1 MANFAYRGRNG
12 AGEIVQGIQEG
23 ETAGAVAD
31 LLFGRGVAPIEI
43 KPTTAAATRDAGGS
57 GAAMRFFRQKVE
69 HIDVLLF
76 SRQIHTLL
84 RAGVPIMRALAGLQE
99 SSTNEAMKDVL
110 QDVRESLDSGRELS
124 LSLARHPRIFSPFYL
139 SMVRVGEMTGRLE
152 EVFIRLF
159 DHLAFERFM
168 KEQVKSALRYPSF
181 VVAAM
186 AIAIVVVN
194 IFVIPA
200 FAKVFKGFG
209 AELPFM
215 TRLLIGFSNFMLNW
229 WPALLLG
236 IVAAVFGFRA
246 WLKTSKG
253 RYTWDRYKLSIP
265 IAGKIVRKATLARF
279 AASFALASRS
289 GVPIIQALTNVAAT
303 VDNAYISD
311 KVEKMRDGVERGESI
326 LRTSIAAGV
335 FTPVVLQM
343 IAVGEESGALDDMM
357 KEIAD
362 MYQSEVEYELK
373 TLAQQIEPI
382 LIVALGIMV
391 LILALGIFL
400 PLWDLGGVKTW
411 SLPPQHRAPTPIP
424 KAGPSRLECVPSW

>member
-1 MANFAYRGRNG
+1 MASFAYRGRNG
-12 AGEIVQGIQEG
+12 AGEIVQGTMDG
-23 ETAGAVAD
+23 ATAGAVAD
-31 LLFGRGVAPIEI
+31 LLFGSGVTPMEI
-43 KPTTAAATRDAGGS
+43 KPSDAAGGAGS
-57 GAAMRFFRQKVE
+57 GLGIKLELFKQKVE
-69 HIDVLLF
+69 HVDVLLF

-99 SSTNEAMKDVL
+99 SSTNQAMRGVL

-124 LSLARHPRIFSPFYL
+124 LSLARHPGVFSPFYL

-168 KEQVKSALRYPSF
+168 QEQVKSALRYPSF

-186 AIAIVVVN
+186 AVAMVIVN
-194 IFVIPA
+194 IFVIPT

-209 AELPFM
+209 AELPLM
-215 TRLLIGFSNFMLNW
+215 TRLLIGFSDFMVNW

-236 IVAAVFGFRA
+236 VVAAFLGFNA
-246 WLKTSKG
+246 WRRTTSG
-253 RYTWDRYKLSIP
+253 RYIWDRFKLRIP
-265 IAGKIVRKATLARF
+265 VAGKIIRKATLARF
-279 AASFALASRS
+279 AASFALATRS
-289 GVPIIQALTNVAAT
+289 GVPIIQALTNVAET
-303 VDNAYISD
+303 VDNAYISS

-326 LRTSIAAGV
+326 LRTSISAGV

-357 KEIAD
+357 KEVAD

-382 LIVALGIMV
+382 LIIVLGIMV
-391 LILALGIFL
+391 MILALSIFL
-400 PLWDLGGVKTW
+400 TLWDLGKVALK
-411 SLPPQHRAPTPIP
+411 
-424 KAGPSRLECVPSW
+424 K

>member
-1 MANFAYRGRNG
+1 MPNFAYRGRNG
-12 AGEIVQGIQEG
+12 AGEIVTGTMEG
-23 ETAGAVAD
+23 ATAGAVAD
-31 LLFGRGVAPIEI
+31 LLFGRGVTPMEI
-43 KPTTAAATRDAGGS
+43 KSTAASAGKADS
-57 GAAMRFFRQKVE
+57 GVGINNQLFKQKVE

-99 SSTNEAMKDVL
+99 SSTNPAMSDVL
-110 QDVRESLDSGRELS
+110 RDVRESLDSGRELS
-124 LSLARHPRIFSPFYL
+124 LSLARHPKVFSPFYL

-168 KEQVKSALRYPSF
+168 QEQVKSALRYPSF

-186 AIAIVVVN
+186 AIAIVIVN

-200 FAKVFKGFG
+200 FANVFKGFG
-209 AELPFM
+209 AELPLM
-215 TRLLIGFSNFMLNW
+215 TRLLIGFSDFMVNW
-229 WPALLLG
+229 WHAMLFG
-236 IVAAVFGFRA
+236 IVAAFFGFNA
-246 WLKTSKG
+246 WRKTDKG
-253 RYTWDRYKLSIP
+253 RYAWDRFKLRIP
-265 IAGKIVRKATLARF
+265 IAGKIIRKATLARF

-289 GVPIIQALTNVAAT
+289 GVPIIQALTNVAET
-303 VDNAYISD
+303 VDNAYIAD

-326 LRTSIAAGV
+326 LRTSINTGV

-382 LIVALGIMV
+382 LIVTLGIMV

-400 PLWDLGGVKTW
+400 PLWDLGKVALRK
-411 SLPPQHRAPTPIP
+411 
-424 KAGPSRLECVPSW
+424 

>member
-1 MANFAYRGRNG
+1 MPNFAYRGRNG
-12 AGEIVQGIQEG
+12 AGEIVTGTMEG
-23 ETAGAVAD
+23 ATAGAVAD
-31 LLFGRGVAPIEI
+31 LLFGSGVTPMEI
-43 KPTTAAATRDAGGS
+43 KSTAASAGKADS
-57 GAAMRFFRQKVE
+57 GVGINNQLFKQKVE

-99 SSTNEAMKDVL
+99 SSTNPAMSDVL
-110 QDVRESLDSGRELS
+110 RDVRESLDSGRELS
-124 LSLARHPRIFSPFYL
+124 LSLARHPEVFSPFYL

-168 KEQVKSALRYPSF
+168 QEQVKSALRYPSF

-186 AIAIVVVN
+186 AIAIVIVN

-200 FAKVFKGFG
+200 FANVFKGFG
-209 AELPFM
+209 AELPLM
-215 TRLLIGFSNFMLNW
+215 TRLLIGFSDFMVNW
-229 WPALLLG
+229 WHAMLFG
-236 IVAAVFGFRA
+236 IVAAFFGFNA
-246 WLKTSKG
+246 WRKTDKG
-253 RYTWDRYKLSIP
+253 RYAWDRFKLRIP
-265 IAGKIVRKATLARF
+265 IAGKIIRKATLARF

-289 GVPIIQALTNVAAT
+289 GVPIIQALTNVAET
-303 VDNAYISD
+303 VDNAYIAD

-326 LRTSIAAGV
+326 LRTSISAGV

-357 KEIAD
+357 KEVAD
-362 MYQSEVEYELK
+362 MYQNEVEYELK

-382 LIVALGIMV
+382 LIVTLGIMV

-400 PLWDLGGVKTW
+400 PLWDLGKVALRK
-411 SLPPQHRAPTPIP
+411 
-424 KAGPSRLECVPSW
+424 

>member
-1 MANFAYRGRNG
+1 M
-12 AGEIVQGIQEG
+12 
-23 ETAGAVAD
+23 
-31 LLFGRGVAPIEI
+31 
-43 KPTTAAATRDAGGS
+43 
-57 GAAMRFFRQKVE
+57 
-69 HIDVLLF
+69 DVLLF

-99 SSTNEAMKDVL
+99 SSTNPAMRDVL
-110 QDVRESLDSGRELS
+110 QDVREGLDSGRELS
-124 LSLARHPRIFSPFYL
+124 MALGRHPTVFTPFYL

-168 KEQVKSALRYPSF
+168 QEQVKSALRYPSF

-186 AIAIVVVN
+186 GIAIVVVN

-209 AELPFM
+209 AELPLM
-215 TRLLIGFSNFMLNW
+215 TRVLLGFSDFMLAW

-236 IVAAVFGFRA
+236 IVGGFFGFKA
-246 WLKTSKG
+246 WLKTTKG
-253 RYTWDRYKLSIP
+253 RYTWDRYKLEIP

-279 AASFALASRS
+279 AAAFALASRS
-289 GVPIIQALTNVAAT
+289 GVPIIQALTNVSET
-303 VDNAYISD
+303 VNNAYIAD
-311 KVEKMRDGVERGESI
+311 KVDKMRDGVERGESI
-326 LRTSIAAGV
+326 LRTSISAGV

-357 KEIAD
+357 KEVAD

-382 LIVALGIMV
+382 LIIALGIMV
-391 LILALGIFL
+391 MILALGIFL
-400 PLWDLGGVKTW
+400 PLWDLGKVAMK
-411 SLPPQHRAPTPIP
+411 
-424 KAGPSRLECVPSW
+424 K

>member
-1 MANFAYRGRNG
+1 MPNFTYRGRSG

-23 ETAGAVAD
+23 ATAGAVAD
-31 LLFGRGVAPIEI
+31 LLFGRGVTPIEI
-43 KPTTAAATRDAGGS
+43 KPAAATADKAERGS
-57 GAAMRFFRQKVE
+57 GINIQLFKQKVE
-69 HIDVLLF
+69 HVDVLLF
-76 SRQIHTLL
+76 SRQIYTLL

-99 SSTNEAMKDVL
+99 SSTNPAMRDVL
-110 QDVRESLDSGRELS
+110 QDVRESLDSGRDLS
-124 LSLARHPRIFSPFYL
+124 VSLGRHPSVFTPFYV

-152 EVFIRLF
+152 EVFIRMF

-168 KEQVKSALRYPSF
+168 QDQVKSALRYPSF
-181 VVAAM
+181 VIAAM
-186 AIAIVVVN
+186 GVAIVIVN

-209 AELPFM
+209 AELPLM
-215 TRLLIGFSNFMLNW
+215 TRILIGFSDFMLNYW
-229 WPALLLG
+229 HVLLLG
-236 IVAAVFGFRA
+236 IVAAFFAFKA
-246 WLKTSKG
+246 WLKTSGG
-253 RYTWDRYKLSIP
+253 RYTWDRLKLKIP

-289 GVPIIQALTNVAAT
+289 GVPIIQALTNVAET
-303 VDNAYISD
+303 VNNAYISA

-357 KEIAD
+357 KEVAD

-382 LIVALGIMV
+382 LIIALGIMV

-400 PLWDLGGVKTW
+400 PVWDLGKVAMK
-411 SLPPQHRAPTPIP
+411 
-424 KAGPSRLECVPSW
+424 K

>member
-1 MANFAYRGRNG
+1 MASFAYRGRNG
-12 AGEIVQGIQEG
+12 AGEIVQGVLEG
-23 ETAGAVAD
+23 ATAGAIAD
-31 LLFGRGVAPIEI
+31 QLSGSGVVPMEI
-43 KPTTAAATRDAGGS
+43 KATTAAADKAGS
-57 GAAMRFFRQKVE
+57 GAAFEINLFKQKVE
-69 HIDVLLF
+69 HMDVLLF

-99 SSTNEAMKDVL
+99 SSANPAMREVL
-110 QDVRESLDSGRELS
+110 QDVRDSLDSGREMS
-124 LSLARHPRIFSPFYL
+124 MALARHPKVFSPFYL

-168 KEQVKSALRYPSF
+168 KDQVKSALRYPSF

-186 AIAIVVVN
+186 AIAIVIVN

-209 AELPFM
+209 AELPLM
-215 TRLLIGFSNFMLNW
+215 TRILIGFSDFMVAW
-229 WPALLLG
+229 WPALLVG
-236 IVAAVFGFRA
+236 IVAAVFGFNTWR
-246 WLKTSKG
+246 KTSAG
-253 RYTWDRYKLSIP
+253 RYTWDRFKLTIP

-289 GVPIIQALTNVAAT
+289 GVPIIQALTNVAET
-303 VDNAYISD
+303 VDNAYISA

-326 LRTSIAAGV
+326 LRTSIAAGI

-357 KEIAD
+357 KEVAD

-400 PLWDLGGVKTW
+400 PLWDLGKVTMK
-411 SLPPQHRAPTPIP
+411 
-424 KAGPSRLECVPSW
+424 K

>member
-1 MANFAYRGRNG
+1 MASFAYRGRNG
-12 AGEIVQGIQEG
+12 AGEIVQGIMEG
-23 ETAGAVAD
+23 ASAGAIAD
-31 LLFGRGVAPIEI
+31 QLSGTGVVPMEI
-43 KPTTAAATRDAGGS
+43 KATAAAAEKAGS
-57 GAAMRFFRQKVE
+57 GAGFEINLFKQKVE
-69 HIDVLLF
+69 HMDVLLF

-99 SSTNEAMKDVL
+99 SSANPAMRDVL
-110 QDVRESLDSGRELS
+110 QDVRDSLDSGREMS
-124 LSLARHPRIFSPFYL
+124 MALARHPNVFSPFYL

-168 KEQVKSALRYPSF
+168 KDQVKSALRYPSF

-186 AIAIVVVN
+186 AIAIVIVN
-194 IFVIPA
+194 MFVIPA

-209 AELPFM
+209 AELPLM
-215 TRLLIGFSNFMLNW
+215 TRMLIGFSDFMLAW
-229 WPALLLG
+229 WPALLVG
-236 IVAAVFGFRA
+236 IIAAVFGFNTWRRTPA
-246 WLKTSKG
+246 G
-253 RYTWDRYKLSIP
+253 RYTWDRFKLTIP

-289 GVPIIQALTNVAAT
+289 GVPIIQALTNVAET
-303 VDNAYISD
+303 VDNAYISA

-326 LRTSIAAGV
+326 LRTSITAGI
-335 FTPVVLQM
+335 FTPGVLQM

-357 KEIAD
+357 KEVAD

-382 LIVALGIMV
+382 LIVSLGIMV

-400 PLWDLGGVKTW
+400 PLWDLGKVTMK
-411 SLPPQHRAPTPIP
+411 
-424 KAGPSRLECVPSW
+424 K

>member
-1 MANFAYRGRNG
+1 MPNFAYRGRNG
-12 AGEIVQGIQEG
+12 AGEIVTGTMEG
-23 ETAGAVAD
+23 ATAGAVAD
-31 LLFGRGVAPIEI
+31 LLFGRGVTPMEI
-43 KPTTAAATRDAGGS
+43 KSTAASAGKADS
-57 GAAMRFFRQKVE
+57 GVGINNQLFKQKVE

-76 SRQIHTLL
+76 SRQIHSLL

-99 SSTNEAMKDVL
+99 SSTNPAMSDVL
-110 QDVRESLDSGRELS
+110 RDVRESLDSGRELS
-124 LSLARHPRIFSPFYL
+124 LSLARHPKVFSPFYL

-168 KEQVKSALRYPSF
+168 QEQVKSALRYPSF

-186 AIAIVVVN
+186 AIAIVIVN

-200 FAKVFKGFG
+200 FANVFKGFG
-209 AELPFM
+209 AELPLM
-215 TRLLIGFSNFMLNW
+215 TRLLIGFSDFMVNW
-229 WPALLLG
+229 WHAMLFG
-236 IVAAVFGFRA
+236 IVAAFFGFNA
-246 WLKTSKG
+246 WRKTDKG
-253 RYTWDRYKLSIP
+253 RYAWDRFKLRIP
-265 IAGKIVRKATLARF
+265 IAGKIIRKATLARF

-289 GVPIIQALTNVAAT
+289 GVPIIQALTNVAET
-303 VDNAYISD
+303 VDNAYIAD

-326 LRTSIAAGV
+326 LRTSINTGV

-382 LIVALGIMV
+382 LIVTLGIMV

-400 PLWDLGGVKTW
+400 PLWDLGKVALRK
-411 SLPPQHRAPTPIP
+411 
-424 KAGPSRLECVPSW
+424 

>member
-1 MANFAYRGRNG
+1 MQGVMDG
-12 AGEIVQGIQEG
+12 A
-23 ETAGAVAD
+23 TAGAVAD
-31 LLFGRGVAPIEI
+31 LIIGTGVTPIEI
-43 KPTTAAATRDAGGS
+43 KPTTASAGKAGG
-57 GAAMRFFRQKVE
+57 GAGFKIDLFKQKVE
-69 HIDVLLF
+69 HMDVLLF

-84 RAGVPIMRALAGLQE
+84 RAGVPIMRALAGLQD
-99 SSTNEAMKDVL
+99 SSTNPAMRDVL
-110 QDVRESLDSGRELS
+110 QDLRDSLDSGRELS
-124 LSLARHPRIFSPFYL
+124 MALARHPTVFSPFYL
-139 SMVRVGEMTGRLE
+139 SMVRVGEMTGGLE

-168 KEQVKSALRYPSF
+168 QEQVKSALRYPSF

-186 AIAIVVVN
+186 GIAIVVVN

-209 AELPFM
+209 AELPLM
-215 TRLLIGFSNFMLNW
+215 TRMLIGFSDFMLNYW
-229 WPALLLG
+229 HVLLLG
-236 IVAAVFGFRA
+236 IVSAFFGFKA
-246 WLKTSKG
+246 WLKTTKG
-253 RYTWDRYKLSIP
+253 RYTWDRLKLKIP
-265 IAGKIVRKATLARF
+265 IAGKIIRKATLARF
-279 AASFALASRS
+279 AASFALASRA
-289 GVPIIQALTNVAAT
+289 GVPIIQALTNVAET
-303 VDNAYISD
+303 VDNAYISA

-326 LRTSIAAGV
+326 LRTSISAGV

-391 LILALGIFL
+391 MILALGIFL
-400 PLWDLGGVKTW
+400 PLWDLGKVAMK
-411 SLPPQHRAPTPIP
+411 
-424 KAGPSRLECVPSW
+424 K